1 MTKASRTS
9 RSHTSSH
16 ESPTRVS
23 SRDTRVTRVSSRDT
37 RGSHESHESLL
48 VVFPSPH
55 ETLTKMQER
64 PSRTRQLETH
74 NASCTTR
81 IGTAAG
87 TALSVAHTPASRAT
101 AHAAVTR
108 SEPPLSTRSGSPARR
123 VLVRATSGSR
133 VTRERAVPS
142 VSPPVTETGRSRAGG
157 KGVRWREGR
166 TPRDSMSKTAIRR
179 NFRLAYD
186 WPLLGSDAIPVECF
200 PYHTTAVPVPQSR
213 SPCLPVSR
221 ILCGASGRQPAVELP
236 AELDVTYSPL
246 SANPM

>member
-1 MTKASRTS
+1 
-9 RSHTSSH
+9 
-16 ESPTRVS
+16 
-23 SRDTRVTRVSSRDT
+23 
-37 RGSHESHESLL
+37 
-48 VVFPSPH
+48 
-55 ETLTKMQER
+55 MQER
-64 PSRTRQLETH
+64 ASRTRQLDTH
-74 NASCTTR
+74 DASCTTR
-81 IGTAAG
+81 IGTGAG
-87 TALSVAHTPASRAT
+87 TAPSIAHTPASRAT
-101 AHAAVTR
+101 VHAAVTR
-108 SEPPLSTRSGSPARR
+108 SEAPLSTSSGPPARR

-236 AELDVTYSPL
+236 AEQDVTYSPL